1 MKSYDEADKCL
12 TRLVTE
18 AIKDGWSRPALTDY
32 QGDSMT
38 YGNIAEK
45 IETIH
50 IVFARLG
57 IERGDAVA
65 LCGRNC
71 ANWAVA
77 FMATVTYG
85 AVAVPIL
92 HEFKTEQ
99 IGNILEHSESKLLF
113 AADNILKEL
122 EQEAGRPAMPPHLLA
137 VVNLADFNWS
147 PLLSSP
153 KGEELH
159 PDGTIPP
166 WGDKRGAWG
175 DLWQAACAEFRLRHP
190 QGLTPADVNY
200 AAAAPDD
207 LAIINYT
214 SGSTGKSKGVM
225 LSQKNLWN
233 NVQFGIDIL
242 NDKIA
247 KDGTIVSILPMAHM
261 YGLAFEIL
269 SEFCM
274 GMHIYF
280 LTKLSP
286 TLIFKAFAEVKPTL
300 IVCVPLIIE
309 KVIRRTVM
317 PRLQDI
323 RIRTLL
329 HLPVIGRTVKQSIC
343 KKLTQAFGGRFY
355 EVIIGGAALSDDVS
369 AILHDIGFRYTVG
382 YGTTECAPLITYED
396 FAHYQPGTC
405 GKAIDRMEI
414 KIGSTDPANIVGE
427 ILVRGDGVM
436 LGYFKNKEATDSA
449 IDADGWYHTGD
460 LGVMQADGTISIR
473 GRSKNM
479 LLGPNGQNIYPE
491 EIEDKLNAMMLV
503 AESVVIQKAGRLY
516 ALIYPDHDEAE
527 AAGISAKELSL
538 ALDKTRREV
547 NQELPAYEQIAGIKV
562 MQQEFEKTPKKSIKR
577 FLYLEEEVG

>member
-1 MKSYDEADKCL
+1 MKTYNEADKSL
-12 TRLVTE
+12 NLLIER
-18 AIKDGWSRPALTDY
+18 AIRDGWGKPALTDY
-32 QGDSMT
+32 QGQTLSFSDVATTIAKIHLAYESN
-38 YGNIAEK
+38 GIKPGDNI
-45 IETIH
+45 
-50 IVFARLG
+50 
-57 IERGDAVA
+57 A

-77 FMATVTYG
+77 FMATITYG
-85 AVAVPIL
+85 AVVVPIL
-92 HEFKTEQ
+92 HEFKPEQ
-99 IGNILEHSESKLLF
+99 IYNILEHSESKLLF
-113 AADNILKEL
+113 ASDNIIKEFGTDDLTAQLPEMQAVINVSDYSITHSKCKAEGSVADISQRIHRQANEAFNAKYPNGLK
-122 EQEAGRPAMPPHLLA
+122 
-137 VVNLADFNWS
+137 
-147 PLLSSP
+147 
-153 KGEELH
+153 
-159 PDGTIPP
+159 
-166 WGDKRGAWG
+166 
-175 DLWQAACAEFRLRHP
+175 
-190 QGLTPADVNY
+190 
-200 AAAAPDD
+200 PDD
-207 LAIINYT
+207 INYPANAGDHLAIINYT

-242 NDKIA
+242 KDKISN
-247 KDGTIVSILPMAHM
+247 DGTIVSILPMAHM

-274 GMHIYF
+274 SMHIYF

-300 IVCVPLIIE
+300 IVSVPLIIE
-309 KVIRRTVM
+309 KVIRRMVM

-329 HLPVIGRTVKQSIC
+329 HLPVIGRTVKHGIC
-343 KKLTQAFGGRFY
+343 KKLTEAFGGRFY

-369 AILHDIGFRYTVG
+369 NILHDIGFRYTVG
-382 YGTTECAPLITYED
+382 YGTTECAPLITYAD
-396 FAHYQPGTC
+396 FAIYQPGTC
-405 GKAIDRMEI
+405 GKAIDRMEVRI
-414 KIGSTDPANIVGE
+414 NSADPANIVGE
-427 ILVRGDGVM
+427 ILVKGDGVM
-436 LGYFKNKEATDSA
+436 LGYFKNEQATNEA
-449 IDADGWYHTGD
+449 IDSDGWYHTGD

-503 AESVVIQKAGRLY
+503 AESVVIQKSGRLY

-547 NQELPAYEQIAGIKV
+547 NQELPAYEQIAGIKI
-562 MQQEFEKTPKKSIKR
+562 MQKEFEKTPKKSIKR
-577 FLYLEEEVG
+577 FLYLDEEVGN